1 MKVADLR
8 EREEDLGFRPEDAV
22 RWLSPRELWRA
33 GVKVVLS
40 SVFAS
45 YADKREVQEALE
57 PTELKVPP
65 AGGELWLDFV
75 ADLGDGFD
83 ATCTVAGLLA
93 ADRLEPE
100 PPSGGEPVGPLP
112 RASVLVLGGDE
123 VYPTASAQEY
133 DNRMKGPYRA
143 ALPDARDAPS
153 MFVLPGNHDWYDGLT
168 SFLRVFAQGRSIGGW
183 RTRQNRSY
191 FAVQLP
197 NRWWL
202 VGLDTQFGSELD
214 APQLRYFTSFLTAK
228 LEPGDSV
235 ILCCATPTWVKS
247 ADKEHRDAFNSL
259 HWFERNYIRTRHDDE
274 SALIEQTGAS
284 VRLWITGDSHHYAR
298 FAERL
303 SSDEDAEPDTAA
315 QETGAEPVLS
325 PDPQRRQ
332 MVTCGLGG
340 AYLSATHDLPE
351 MLPLPPEKSRVLQ
364 KGEEPTHFARAD
376 TCYPDRDT
384 STRLSRR
391 LAQPWSRY
399 WLPVRNPGFGNMAAG
414 VHVVLLLA
422 LSSLLG
428 LVGDRTPVAAVRAAT
443 LGATFT
449 LCVRVTIIVTA
460 VLLLPLALRFLRSLV
475 PKKSRR
481 RKPRPPSSAVAAVLL
496 QLLVAEGVLLAL
508 VAADLSG
515 LGSGWVVVLGAAFAA
530 AVGWVFGSEAF
541 ALYVLLARHG
551 QAFGWQMSGQA
562 VEDCKGFVR
571 MHLAADG
578 TLTLYPLVVDE
589 VCHDWKLDT
598 SPLGTRPVPEA
609 GLPVPRLLEVPVVI
623 APTLRPAVAESIVVE
638 PAGVQ
643 PGVVEQGDVEP
654 VVVGPAVLGPV
665 DAAPAPTGQK

>member
-22 RWLSPRELWRA
+22 RWLSPGELWRA

-112 RASVLVLGGDE
+112 RARVLVLGGDE

-315 QETGAEPVLS
+315 QATGAEPCCPRTRS
-325 PDPQRRQ
+325 
-332 MVTCGLGG
+332 GG
-340 AYLSATHDLPE
+340 
-351 MLPLPPEKSRVLQ
+351 R
-364 KGEEPTHFARAD
+364 
-376 TCYPDRDT
+376 
-384 STRLSRR
+384 
-391 LAQPWSRY
+391 W
-399 WLPVRNPGFGNMAAG
+399 
-414 VHVVLLLA
+414 
-422 LSSLLG
+422 
-428 LVGDRTPVAAVRAAT
+428 
-443 LGATFT
+443 
-449 LCVRVTIIVTA
+449 
-460 VLLLPLALRFLRSLV
+460 
-475 PKKSRR
+475 
-481 RKPRPPSSAVAAVLL
+481 
-496 QLLVAEGVLLAL
+496 
-508 VAADLSG
+508 
-515 LGSGWVVVLGAAFAA
+515 
-530 AVGWVFGSEAF
+530 
-541 ALYVLLARHG
+541 
-551 QAFGWQMSGQA
+551 
-562 VEDCKGFVR
+562 
-571 MHLAADG
+571 
-578 TLTLYPLVVDE
+578 
-589 VCHDWKLDT
+589 
-598 SPLGTRPVPEA
+598 
-609 GLPVPRLLEVPVVI
+609 
-623 APTLRPAVAESIVVE
+623 
-638 PAGVQ
+638 
-643 PGVVEQGDVEP
+643 
-654 VVVGPAVLGPV
+654 
-665 DAAPAPTGQK
+665 

>member
-1 MKVADLR
+1 
-8 EREEDLGFRPEDAV
+8 V
-22 RWLSPRELWRA
+22 RWLSPGELWRA

-45 YADKREVQEALE
+45 YADKREVQEALA
-57 PTELKVPP
+57 PTPLSVSSET
-65 AGGELWLDFV
+65 GELWLDFV

-93 ADRLEPE
+93 AEQLQPRPAPD
-100 PPSGGEPVGPLP
+100 GETVGPLP

-123 VYPTASAQEY
+123 VYPTAAAREY

-143 ALPDARDAPS
+143 ALPEATVSSKTGGPS

-197 NRWWL
+197 HRWWL

-214 APQLRYFTSFLTAK
+214 APQLRYFTRFLTAQ

-235 ILCCATPTWVKS
+235 ILCCATPTWVET
-247 ADKEHRDAFNSL
+247 ADEKHRDAFNSL
-259 HWFERNYIRTRHDDE
+259 HWFDRNYIRTRHDDE
-274 SALIEQTGAS
+274 GAIVQTGAS

-298 FAERL
+298 FAERWAG
-303 SSDEDAEPDTAA
+303 EDATPDTPA
-315 QETGAEPVLS
+315 QEAGVEPVLP
-325 PDPQRRQ
+325 PDAHRRQ

-340 AYLSATHDLPE
+340 AYLSATHDLPAV
-351 MLPLPPEKSRVLQ
+351 LPLPPPNSRVLQ
-364 KGEEPTHFARAD
+364 KGEESARFARAD
-376 TCYPDRDT
+376 VCYPDRDT
-384 STRLSRR
+384 SVRLSRR
-391 LAQPWSRY
+391 LAMPWSPF
-399 WLPVRNPGFGNMAAG
+399 WLPWRNPGFGNMAAG
-414 VHVVLLLA
+414 MHVVLLLA
-422 LSSLLG
+422 LSAFLG
-428 LVGDRTPVAAVRAAT
+428 LVTDRTPVAAVKAAT
-443 LGATFT
+443 VGATFT
-449 LCVRVTIIVTA
+449 LCVRVTIIATA
-460 VLLLPLALRFLRSLV
+460 VLLLPWALGVIRG
-475 PKKSRR
+475 
-481 RKPRPPSSAVAAVLL
+481 RKWRTPSTAVAALLL

-508 VAADLSG
+508 VAVDLSG
-515 LGSGWVVVLGAAFAA
+515 LGSGWVVVLGAVWAA

-562 VEDCKGFVR
+562 IEDNKGFVR

-578 TLTLYPLVVDE
+578 TLTLHPLVVDE
-589 VCHDWKLDT
+589 VCHDWELET
-598 SPLGTRPVPEA
+598 SDLGTRPVPA
-609 GLPVPRLLEVPVVI
+609 NGLPVPRLLEAPVVI
-623 APTLRPAVAESIVVE
+623 APTPRAVVAEPIVVE

-643 PGVVEQGDVEP
+643 PGVVEQGEVEP
-654 VVVGPAVLGPV
+654 VVVPPV
-665 DAAPAPTGQK
+665 GAAQSTGQK